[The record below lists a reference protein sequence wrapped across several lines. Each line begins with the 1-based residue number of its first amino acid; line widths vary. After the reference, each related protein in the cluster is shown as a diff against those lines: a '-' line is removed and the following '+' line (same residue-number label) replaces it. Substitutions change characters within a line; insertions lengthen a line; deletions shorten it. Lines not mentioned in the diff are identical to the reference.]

1 MAFHCKSPYYGKCII
16 AFRKWFKN
24 RFLNPRDSVCTENI
38 CIDSS
43 FLTCS
48 EKRTVIMEEWLLL
61 PSVSLSLW
69 DFTYNQITT
78 FPLKLNPLFRLLWKI
93 TGVSAGICTEQ
104 IPRCDFGEIGVK
116 SNLNLASAQQFIWS
130 LMDLDTHA
138 YKLWSYVFTFFPFEC
153 ELKAVALPWVLL
165 QPNRNMIES
174 TQWRHLLSTSSH

>member
-1 MAFHCKSPYYGKCII
+1 
-16 AFRKWFKN
+16 
-24 RFLNPRDSVCTENI
+24 
-38 CIDSS
+38 
-43 FLTCS
+43 
-48 EKRTVIMEEWLLL
+48 MEEWLLL

-116 SNLNLASAQQFIWS
+116 SNLNLASAQQFIWC
-130 LMDLDTHA
+130 LMDTPA
-138 YKLWSYVFTFFPFEC
+138 YKIWSYVFPFFPFEC